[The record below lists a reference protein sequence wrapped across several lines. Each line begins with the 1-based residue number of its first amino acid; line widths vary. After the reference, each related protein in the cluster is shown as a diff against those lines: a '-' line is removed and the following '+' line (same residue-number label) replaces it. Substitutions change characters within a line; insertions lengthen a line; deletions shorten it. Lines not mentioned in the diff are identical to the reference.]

1 MLLRIGVIAMSF
13 SVMLALMVA
22 VIVSLRDKPEE
33 VVAAE
38 PVASEPGPKSG
49 PEPDP
54 RDKMLDLPAPES
66 GPQSEQPKQ
75 ASDPELT
82 PETEA
87 ASGQNSAR
95 SSVPDSGSTSEP
107 ASRIQPAEVAQEQNS
122 LPLAGADW
130 PVPSRN
136 EIEQASKPRHYGWV
150 PGAVLTLTVKSIG
163 LHNAPVMGTDS
174 QQALD
179 NGVVH
184 VPETSLPWTRSPHR
198 NVYLAGHRLGWTGT
212 GSRLIFYNLNKL
224 QRGDEVVLKDRQ
236 DRRYRYRVSDVFVVG
251 FDDRWV
257 MGQVRGRDMVTLQT
271 CTGPNFSQRLIVRA
285 DRV

>member
-33 VVAAE
+33 VAAAAE
-38 PVASEPGPKSG
+38 PVASESEPKSG

-54 RDKMLDLPAPES
+54 RDKMLDLPTPES
-66 GPQSEQPKQ
+66 EPQTERPKQ
-75 ASDPELT
+75 ASGQ
-82 PETEA
+82 EA
-87 ASGQNSAR
+87 AP
-95 SSVPDSGSTSEP
+95 SSVPDSGSASEP
-107 ASRIQPAEVAQEQNS
+107 ASPASRAQPAEVAQEQNS
-122 LPLAGADW
+122 LPLASADW
-130 PVPSRN
+130 PVPSGN
-136 EIEQASKPRHYGWV
+136 EIEQASKPRHYDWV
-150 PGAVLTLTVKSIG
+150 PGAVLTLTVKDMG

-179 NGVVH
+179 NGIVH
-184 VPETSLPWTRSPHR
+184 VPETSMPWTQSPHR

-236 DRRYRYRVSDVFVVG
+236 DRRYRYRASDVFVVG
-251 FDDRWV
+251 FDERWV
-257 MGQVRGRDMVTLQT
+257 MGQIRNRDMVTLQT